1 MTSFDVVAYI
11 RKRAGGAKTG
21 HAGTL
26 DPAAAGVLPV
36 CVGKATRLVEY
47 MNEMRKLYRAEMLLG
62 QETDT
67 QDGTGR
73 VVSEKPVNV
82 SRDQV
87 EKRSTVLSAFRSRS
101 PMYSAVKVA
110 GKKLYELARR
120 GETVRR
126 KARKIEVYGINIVD
140 IYDNRVLFDIECS
153 RGTYIRTICHDA
165 GREMG
170 CGAHMKFLLRKR
182 VGPFTLENAHTL
194 EELRD
199 IGENSLLSPDE
210 AVKHFDKVILPNN
223 EAGLLI
229 NGRSIQLNGYK
240 GSTGL
245 VRVYNE
251 AGLFLAVGEVDRKGR
266 ILKPRKIFTGR
277 QMQVI
282 YNCSGECLGP
292 KAVGLGNFDGLHL
305 GHMTLINTLIK
316 EARSEGIRSIV
327 YTFNQHPENVLV
339 KDRSLP
345 LLNSRGK
352 KVELLSGTGLDL
364 LYFDEFDEQYSRI
377 EPEDFVRIYW
387 LTGLR
392 PG

>member
-1 MTSFDVVAYI
+1 MDGIINILKPPGMTSFDVVAYI

-87 EKRSTVLSAFRSRS
+87 EEALNGFIGVSEQIP
-101 PMYSAVKVA
+101 PMYSAVKVD
-110 GKKLYELARR
+110 GKKLYELARK

-165 GREMG
+165 GRELG

-210 AVKHFDKVILPNN
+210 AVKHFDKVIMPNN

-229 NGRSIQLNGYK
+229 NGRSVQLNGYK

-251 AGLFLAVGEVDRKGR
+251 SGLFLAVGEVDRKGR
-266 ILKPRKIFTGR
+266 ILKPRKVFYGGDKCR
-277 QMQVI
+277 
-282 YNCSGECLGP
+282 
-292 KAVGLGNFDGLHL
+292 
-305 GHMTLINTLIK
+305 
-316 EARSEGIRSIV
+316 
-327 YTFNQHPENVLV
+327 
-339 KDRSLP
+339 
-345 LLNSRGK
+345 
-352 KVELLSGTGLDL
+352 
-364 LYFDEFDEQYSRI
+364 
-377 EPEDFVRIYW
+377 
-387 LTGLR
+387 
-392 PG
+392 

>member
-1 MTSFDVVAYI
+1 MSGRNSMDGIINVLKPPGMTSFDVVAYI

-87 EKRSTVLSAFRSRS
+87 EEALNGFIGVSEQIP
-101 PMYSAVKVA
+101 PMYSAVKVD
-110 GKKLYELARR
+110 GKKLYELARK

-165 GREMG
+165 GRELG

-210 AVKHFDKVILPNN
+210 AVKHFDKVIMPNN

-229 NGRSIQLNGYK
+229 NGRSVQLNGYK

-251 AGLFLAVGEVDRKGR
+251 SGLFLAVGEVDRKGR
-266 ILKPRKIFTGR
+266 ILKPRKVFYGGDKCR
-277 QMQVI
+277 
-282 YNCSGECLGP
+282 
-292 KAVGLGNFDGLHL
+292 
-305 GHMTLINTLIK
+305 
-316 EARSEGIRSIV
+316 
-327 YTFNQHPENVLV
+327 
-339 KDRSLP
+339 
-345 LLNSRGK
+345 
-352 KVELLSGTGLDL
+352 
-364 LYFDEFDEQYSRI
+364 
-377 EPEDFVRIYW
+377 
-387 LTGLR
+387 
-392 PG
+392 